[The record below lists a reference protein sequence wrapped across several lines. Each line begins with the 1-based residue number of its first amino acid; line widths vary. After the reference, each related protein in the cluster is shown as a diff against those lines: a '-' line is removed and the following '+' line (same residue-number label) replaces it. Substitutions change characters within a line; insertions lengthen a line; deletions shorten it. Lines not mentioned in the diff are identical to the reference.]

1 MKSRVFLLKVRVSAC
16 FPSLSLARHAHWS
29 AGRKFCLSL
38 PRDRAVFWSLLAV
51 QFVSIAL
58 MMHKTTVCQSFQQDP
73 RSGEQGERPISRDT
87 AIIPL
92 CSLSKWVSLMDLIQV
107 PSKAA
112 TEQLDLVGNKPL
124 QACKGPSELRLASAM
139 LDTVFW
145 IETS

>member
-1 MKSRVFLLKVRVSAC
+1 
-16 FPSLSLARHAHWS
+16 
-29 AGRKFCLSL
+29 
-38 PRDRAVFWSLLAV
+38 
-51 QFVSIAL
+51 
-58 MMHKTTVCQSFQQDP
+58 MMHKMTVCQSFQQDP
-73 RSGEQGERPISRDT
+73 RSGEQRERPISRDT

-139 LDTVFW
+139 LDTVF
-145 IETS
+145 